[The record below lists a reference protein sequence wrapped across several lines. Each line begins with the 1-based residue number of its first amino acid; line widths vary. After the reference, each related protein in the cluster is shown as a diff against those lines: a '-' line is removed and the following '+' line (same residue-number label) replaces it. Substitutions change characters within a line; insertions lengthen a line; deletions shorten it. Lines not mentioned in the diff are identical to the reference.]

1 MNKMK
6 RKGLI
11 VILLLVLF
19 SQPVLI
25 DAQSDKE
32 GLESL
37 IQRTNKRRDT
47 PEKVEVF
54 KGTMASHYYISASAL
69 DEILKEIPPG
79 EALAAVSISSL
90 SKKDAKEIAKMKKAG
105 EDWPQIAEKN
115 GVTLKDVIRDIR
127 KFQRASG

>member
-1 MNKMK
+1 MK

-19 SQPVLI
+19 SQPALVA
-25 DAQSDKE
+25 AQSDKE
-32 GLESL
+32 GLENL
-37 IQRTNKRRDT
+37 IARTNKKRDT
-47 PEKVEVF
+47 ADKIEVF
-54 KGTMASHYYISASAL
+54 KGIMVGHYYISASVL

-79 EALAAVSISSL
+79 EALAAVSMSSL

-105 EDWPQIAEKN
+105 EDWFGIAEKS
-115 GVTLKDVIRDIR
+115 GIALKDVIRDIR